1 MFWIIT
7 NVPALLE
14 VLQMAEAKTRALSCG
29 IKSGAKTTAIP
40 EQTTL
45 WVQALGCQETSSS
58 WRYRDG
64 EEAAAPKELLEAPL
78 LPKEK
83 GDVKKRDRH
92 IKPCIFRRN
101 RKASSA
107 SSCFQGFGVLQPRRG
122 SHGGSC
128 WGWDLRGAEGKEEGA
143 GRWERAGEGNC
154 AVSSSYAKKMK
165 GNYKPPVFRI

>member
-14 VLQMAEAKTRALSCG
+14 VLQMAEAKTRALSCR

-78 LPKEK
+78 LPKGK

-92 IKPCIFRRN
+92 IKPCIFRRK

-107 SSCFQGFGVLQPRRG
+107 SSCLQGFGVLGCCKTGFPWWVLLGMGPARSRG
-122 SHGGSC
+122 EGGGS
-128 WGWDLRGAEGKEEGA
+128 REA
-143 GRWERAGEGNC
+143 GRSRRRKLCCVLFLCQKNER
-154 AVSSSYAKKMK
+154 KL
-165 GNYKPPVFRI
+165 